1 MALFSG
7 KYFCFIVALFAISL
21 KPCSCHNNTRWNSAG
36 ITWYGDPEGP
46 GSTGGACGYG
56 DAVAKHPYKCMVS
69 AGGPSLF
76 KDGTGCGAC
85 YRLVCDHPLCT
96 KKPIKVMISD
106 ECAGCT
112 KEAFHFDLSGKAFGA
127 LAKRGKGD
135 ELRNLGELKVRYKRA
150 CCKHPKSKI
159 AIHVDAGANPYYM
172 SFTVKFA
179 NGDGNFA
186 CVEIQPAGGKYMK
199 MEEMRSAVWKLNP
212 GCALKGP
219 FNVRL
224 TSAVTKKVIVA
235 KAVIP
240 EKWNP
245 GAIYHSLVNFA
256 TPKKQSHRKPGHKKH
271 K

>member
-7 KYFCFIVALFAISL
+7 KYFCLVVALFAISL
-21 KPCSCHNNTRWNSAG
+21 KPCSCGNKTHWNAAG
-36 ITWYGDPEGP
+36 ITWYGDREGP

-56 DAVAKHPYKCMVS
+56 DAVAKHPYNCMIS
-69 AGGPSLF
+69 AGGPSLY

-85 YRLVCDHPLCT
+85 YRIVCNHPLCT

-106 ECAGCT
+106 ECPGCT
-112 KEAFHFDLSGKAFGA
+112 KKGVHFDLSGKAFGK
-127 LAKRGKGD
+127 LAKHGKAD
-135 ELRNLGELKVRYKRA
+135 ELRNLGELDVKYKRA

-172 SFTVKFA
+172 SFAVKFA

-186 CVEIQPAGGKYMK
+186 CVEVQPAGGQYQK
-199 MEEMRSAVWKLNP
+199 MEEMRSAVWKLNCGSP
-212 GCALKGP
+212 LKGP
-219 FNVRL
+219 FNIRL
-224 TSAVTKKVIVA
+224 TSAVTKKVLVA

-245 GAIYHSLVNFA
+245 GAVYHSRVNFA
-256 TPKKQSHRKPGHKKH
+256 VPKKVHRKRK
-271 K
+271 